1 MQRNH
6 LIWAAGKD
14 CEQRLECRLPNVVY
28 LALFLSCPE
37 LGSVILLN
45 RDVVVFCVKGSV
57 SAAVDLDMTEVRM
70 MNVR

>member
-1 MQRNH
+1 M
-6 LIWAAGKD
+6 
-14 CEQRLECRLPNVVY
+14 VY